1 MGTSEVYDPLLSLS
15 EIAGS
20 RSHDLSSS
28 TGSDAFATTRVN
40 PLANTAVNMCLLPPP
55 IKFINHFRTQFWVI
69 MNGHQFK
76 HLGALNTY
84 VGTTVF

>member
-1 MGTSEVYDPLLSLS
+1 MGTSEVYEKEDGDYDPLLSLS

-40 PLANTAVNMCLLPPP
+40 PLANTAVNMSPP
-55 IKFINHFRTQFWVI
+55 
-69 MNGHQFK
+69 
-76 HLGALNTY
+76 
-84 VGTTVF
+84 TTNKVYQSF